1 MKNLEEVKKH
11 IANHKR
17 AYIIAGA
24 VVGVA
29 AVGVGGYI
37 LGTKTVPRELET
49 LTKIEPKISQSGFV
63 WKSPPT
69 INITVEALGDPGN
82 IIQDVTTGTIYASQ
96 RQAADALGVYPSRVS
111 EHLKGAREHID
122 GHKLINLGK
131 AHVLGEK

>member
-37 LGTKTVPRELET
+37 LGAKTVPKMAET
-49 LTKIEPKISQSGFV
+49 VVSPRQTLN
-63 WKSPPT
+63 WKPVQTVEVT
-69 INITVEALGDPGN
+69 IEALGDPGN

-96 RQAADALGVYPSRVS
+96 NQAAKALGVSNTMVAR
-111 EHLKGAREHID
+111 HLNGLKD
-122 GHKLINLGK
+122 SVNGHELVNLGK